1 MDCSPLG
8 SSVHGDSPGKKSRLP
23 CPPPGHL
30 PHPGIELRSSALQ
43 VASLLLS
50 HWGSPSLNLAQVEKT
65 CSVCFFFFSKYFL
78 IPEGVTEEKDNT
90 FISSPTPRNWG
101 LDRNPYPVGVSQ
113 PPFANPDDPHCNE
126 VE

>member
-1 MDCSPLG
+1 MP
-8 SSVHGDSPGKKSRLP
+8 SSRA
-23 CPPPGHL
+23 L
-30 PHPGIELRSSALQ
+30 PHPGIELRSPALQ

-50 HWGSPSLNLAQVEKT
+50 HRGSPSLNLAQAEKT
-65 CSVCFFFFSKYFL
+65 CSVFCFCFCFFKKRYFL

-90 FISSPTPRNWG
+90 FISSPTPRKWG
-101 LDRNPYPVGVSQ
+101 LNRNPSPVGVSQ